1 MRVIVEPSELYAEKM
16 HDGGIGELR
25 VSEALTAKGWHCHA
39 AIGRHAAYDLFISAT
54 AEVKTDAKA
63 ASTGNVAIEIA
74 CNGKPSGLTVSA
86 ADFWVFVVGN
96 DAHSIRTTK
105 LRAIIREL
113 KPIEANGGHNRV
125 VLLPLKTLRQ
135 HATLIPLQNGAQ
147 NAIKCPQ
154 TRCRMRSR

>member
-74 CNGKPSGLTVSA
+74 CNGKPSGLTTSM
-86 ADFWVFVVGN
+86 ADFWIFAIGN

-135 HATLIPLQNGAQ
+135 HATPMPLPKGAQ
-147 NAIKCPQ
+147 NAIRRQ
-154 TRCRMRSR
+154 